1 MQRLGSVEELQNA
14 SEYWLMHRTLRPTGI
29 GSIVFGVIA
38 LFMGASSMGENSV
51 NAALALIG
59 VFLLVEGIWI
69 LVAPSPGGM
78 VADGIALIL
87 VGCWNVFVWVLS
99 SGRSE
104 FFIIMGIWQI
114 VWGVERFSRYRRF
127 SRVPLEKPSEQVM
140 KWLDENVKAL
150 GRAHALP
157 ESDTLEFH
165 AKARWRARLFE
176 DAALFVFGSGQDVI
190 LARKAHITF
199 SSNGQPT
206 LNGKPLNATFGIGG
220 RNLSGSILPEAFAK
234 YGAWK
239 GESALSS
246 RAHG

>member
-14 SEYWLMHRTLRPTGI
+14 SEYWLMRRTLRPTGI

-51 NAALALIG
+51 NAVLALIG

-104 FFIIMGIWQI
+104 FFIILGIWQI

-150 GRAHALP
+150 ASARSLP
-157 ESDTLEFH
+157 ESDILEFR
-165 AKARWRARLFE
+165 ATARWRAKLFE
-176 DAALFVFGSGQDVI
+176 DAALFVFGSGQDVL
-190 LARKAHITF
+190 LARKDHITF
-199 SSNGQPT
+199 SCNGEPI
-206 LNGKPLNATFGIGG
+206 LNGKSLKATFGIGD
-220 RNLSGSILPEAFAK
+220 RNLSGTISVEAFAK
-234 YGAWK
+234 YGGWK
-239 GESALSS
+239 GEGALPF